1 MNAPMTKTKIL
12 VVDDEDCIRNLVQ
25 ATLNRD
31 GRHILL
37 AVGGKD
43 AIAAFRRERPAITIL
58 DLDMPDVDG
67 LTVLRQIRQ
76 IRPDATVFIFT
87 GTDNPETEREAR
99 KLGVTEFLKKGLALP
114 TVAEIEA
121 RAQGAPKPVP
131 TPSAGSSEGS
141 SWWKLKI

>member
-1 MNAPMTKTKIL
+1 MNR
-12 VVDDEDCIRNLVQ
+12 E
-25 ATLNRD
+25 

-67 LTVLRQIRQ
+67 LTVLKQIRQ

-87 GTDNPETEREAR
+87 GTDNPEAEREAR
-99 KLGVTEFLKKGLALP
+99 KLGVTEFLQKGLALP

-121 RAQGAPKPVP
+121 RAQGSPKPAP
-131 TPSAGSSEGS
+131 ASSAGS
-141 SWWKLKI
+141 SWWKLKM

>member
-1 MNAPMTKTKIL
+1 MNASITKTKIL

-43 AIAAFRRERPAITIL
+43 AITAFRRERPAITIL

-67 LTVLRQIRQ
+67 LTVLKQIRQ

-87 GTDNPETEREAR
+87 GTDNPEAEREAR
-99 KLGVTEFLKKGLALP
+99 KLGVTEFLYKGLALP
-114 TVAEIEA
+114 TAAEIEA
-121 RAQGAPKPVP
+121 RAKGSPKPSP
-131 TPSAGSSEGS
+131 APPADS
-141 SWWKLKI
+141 SWWKLKL